1 MEEAPERIPPSLG
14 FTLDNEG
21 LHDTASRK
29 EPNNEDCSVKDGD
42 EEERE
47 GGQTEE
53 ETEKENS
60 LLSSPITS
68 NVPYDESNLVFFSP
82 DDDANTLSAPC
93 SAPYTITTTATGAA
107 RNGHIRS
114 ASHGGSSIYHA
125 TPRPSVLK
133 KHGHRRVFS
142 HGQIT
147 VGFNQKELDGQ
158 PMKGHKRTNS
168 KTEFILPPGHDDRER
183 KRTSLTRSGSA
194 KHHKRQASRTDSLGF
209 SFKGHSRQAS
219 RTDSVYTIR
228 TPVNNNNGERLFSFN
243 IFGKKG
249 KQGGGGGQD
258 EVNEVKQRVVVPD
271 HVIPVDVPEHEHPNH
286 KYTKN
291 KIRTTKY
298 TLLWFLPKNL
308 FEQFHRFANLYFLF
322 IVLLNWVPAINAFG
336 KEVSMIPVIFV
347 LGFTAIKDLFEDR
360 RRYQSDKRINNST
373 CRVYKSSMGRYKKT
387 YWKDV
392 KVGDIVHLSCN
403 EQIPADILLLRSSDE
418 YGLCYIDTQNL
429 DGETNLKQ
437 REVPRGFKEQRLSFQ
452 PQEFR
457 STIECD
463 MPTTK
468 IYRFH
473 GSILHP
479 WGERIPVGKD
489 NLLLRECILK
499 NTDYVEGIVVYAGHE
514 SKVMLNNGGPR
525 YKRSELERKMN
536 LEVIWCVFILL
547 VLCFIGAVGSG
558 IWLDYFND
566 NYAPFLNVL
575 SQGDS
580 NPPFEGFLT
589 FWTFVIILQVIIPMS
604 LYVTIEMAKLLQ
616 VYLIHKDEKM
626 YDKLCGKRVECRAL
640 NIPEELG
647 MVQYIFCDKTGTLT
661 DNKMIFKNCTIRGVD
676 FSHNSSMDKNGTS
689 GRAVIPV
696 NPLLHQRLVS
706 PSPPEPDLLINQSPN
721 VSPKECHQNHIEDF
735 FTLLSVCNTVIVA
748 KYPHRDAMNVSGLI
762 VHSNSMVSV
771 DNHSML
777 SCIDENADEKS
788 NAGLSTRSPSP
799 PLSFIST
806 SSTEPLKPNSSSM
819 AIPMTKLGSTPV
831 STRPPV
837 TKSRLLHLLPMSP
850 KPLSPIASSPETSPL
865 SSPVSSRRPKHLQ
878 LPSLFAKL
886 KSRSNSSLSKLQ
898 IVSTSPTPTEIRPIY
913 EAESPDE
920 LALVDAAFAYNC
932 KLLKRTSNCAMISL
946 PNEGLVE
953 FEVLHVLPFDSNRK
967 RMSVVLRHPIT
978 LQKILYCKGA
988 DASMLP
994 RVIVDN
1000 EEEKAVLLKTQTQLD
1015 NYAKIGLRVLV
1026 MAKKILTETEYD
1038 AWVKEHLNA
1047 ENSMVKREKLLAESY
1062 NRIENSFQLIGATG
1076 IEDRLQDGVPETIA
1090 KLRQAGIV
1098 VWVLTGDKQE
1108 TAINI
1113 AYSCQLFPSNVEILT
1128 VNARSKD
1135 ATETTIKYHLDA
1147 IMNGDTKADRSLV
1160 IDGKTLVYILDKRTN
1175 LQKPFLELTSY
1186 CASVLCCRATP
1197 LQKAFIVRIVK
1208 EQLHMKTLAIGD
1220 GANDVSMIQTADI
1233 GVGISGQEGMQAVMA
1248 SDFAI
1253 SRFKYLERLLLVH
1266 GHWNYDR
1273 LSRMIHY
1280 FFYKNATFVFVCFW
1294 YQLFCGF
1301 SGQVMIDAMYLML
1314 YNLIFTSL
1322 PPLAIGVY
1330 DQDAPDYILQNMP
1343 RLYERGRLGQIYKPY
1358 SFWISMA
1365 DALYQSI
1372 VIFFTAYGCYNDTDI
1387 GLWEFG
1393 TIICTSCLFVMT
1405 FHLAVETNSWTIIHW
1420 ISLIVSIF
1428 SYFVFALLYS
1438 GVCVNCFGLQVPYW
1452 VMQHAMGTIQF
1463 WFILIYTSVV
1473 AVFPRT
1479 CIKALINTCRPNSV
1493 TEVLLSR
1500 QSNEENKEEDSLFS
1514 ASSVLRSNFLRGQ
1527 CGSSTEMT
1535 EVLS

>member
-68 NVPYDESNLVFFSP
+68 NVPYDE
-82 DDDANTLSAPC
+82 T
-93 SAPYTITTTATGAA
+93 TGAA

-525 YKRSELERKMN
+525 YKRSELER
-536 LEVIWCVFILL
+536 
-547 VLCFIGAVGSG
+547 
-558 IWLDYFND
+558 
-566 NYAPFLNVL
+566 
-575 SQGDS
+575 DS

-788 NAGLSTRSPSP
+788 N
-799 PLSFIST
+799 
-806 SSTEPLKPNSSSM
+806 PNSSSM

-946 PNEGLVE
+946 PNEGLNV
-953 FEVLHVLPFDSNRK
+953 RC
-967 RMSVVLRHPIT
+967 LRHPIT

-1026 MAKKILTETEYD
+1026 MAKK
-1038 AWVKEHLNA
+1038 
-1047 ENSMVKREKLLAESY
+1047 NS
-1062 NRIENSFQLIGATG
+1062 
-1076 IEDRLQDGVPETIA
+1076 
-1090 KLRQAGIV
+1090 
-1098 VWVLTGDKQE
+1098 
-1108 TAINI
+1108 
-1113 AYSCQLFPSNVEILT
+1113 
-1128 VNARSKD
+1128 
-1135 ATETTIKYHLDA
+1135 
-1147 IMNGDTKADRSLV
+1147 NGD
-1160 IDGKTLVYILDKRTN
+1160 
-1175 LQKPFLELTSY
+1175 
-1186 CASVLCCRATP
+1186 
-1197 LQKAFIVRIVK
+1197 
-1208 EQLHMKTLAIGD
+1208 
-1220 GANDVSMIQTADI
+1220 
-1233 GVGISGQEGMQAVMA
+1233 
-1248 SDFAI
+1248 
-1253 SRFKYLERLLLVH
+1253 
-1266 GHWNYDR
+1266 
-1273 LSRMIHY
+1273 
-1280 FFYKNATFVFVCFW
+1280 
-1294 YQLFCGF
+1294 
-1301 SGQVMIDAMYLML
+1301 
-1314 YNLIFTSL
+1314 
-1322 PPLAIGVY
+1322 
-1330 DQDAPDYILQNMP
+1330 
-1343 RLYERGRLGQIYKPY
+1343 
-1358 SFWISMA
+1358 
-1365 DALYQSI
+1365 
-1372 VIFFTAYGCYNDTDI
+1372 
-1387 GLWEFG
+1387 
-1393 TIICTSCLFVMT
+1393 
-1405 FHLAVETNSWTIIHW
+1405 
-1420 ISLIVSIF
+1420 
-1428 SYFVFALLYS
+1428 
-1438 GVCVNCFGLQVPYW
+1438 
-1452 VMQHAMGTIQF
+1452 
-1463 WFILIYTSVV
+1463 
-1473 AVFPRT
+1473 
-1479 CIKALINTCRPNSV
+1479 
-1493 TEVLLSR
+1493 
-1500 QSNEENKEEDSLFS
+1500 
-1514 ASSVLRSNFLRGQ
+1514 
-1527 CGSSTEMT
+1527 
-1535 EVLS
+1535 